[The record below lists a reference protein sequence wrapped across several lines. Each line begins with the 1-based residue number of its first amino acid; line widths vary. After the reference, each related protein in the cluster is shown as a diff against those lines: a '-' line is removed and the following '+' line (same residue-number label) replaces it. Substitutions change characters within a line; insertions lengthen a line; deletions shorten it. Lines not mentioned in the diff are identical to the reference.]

1 MSIQV
6 LDLFTAASLHGMGPS
21 ESIKMSSARLPSRRR
36 SRALTKNKRSRDG
49 RTDGRIGCGESPSLP
64 LSSLSS
70 LSIYYGVLGA
80 VMDDLL
86 SLHTPTEY
94 FLRLLLCSPT
104 KRGHERQI
112 CFNLN
117 QQLVCLPLAC
127 WDRSLLASP
136 PRAPVLLHAWFR
148 CSSVF

>member
-1 MSIQV
+1 
-6 LDLFTAASLHGMGPS
+6 
-21 ESIKMSSARLPSRRR
+21 
-36 SRALTKNKRSRDG
+36 
-49 RTDGRIGCGESPSLP
+49 
-64 LSSLSS
+64 
-70 LSIYYGVLGA
+70 
-80 VMDDLL
+80 MDDLL

-136 PRAPVLLHAWFR
+136 PPEHPFFCMLGFDALL
-148 CSSVF
+148 SSSRSWRS